1 MPTPFIHLRVH
12 TAYSLAEGAIKLKD
26 LAKRCRDLTMP
37 AVAITDTANLFGAL
51 EFSIIAAE
59 NGIQPIIGCQ
69 VHLRRASSFSSPSTK
84 PLEPDQ
90 LILIAKTE
98 EGYRNLLHLV
108 TDTYLN
114 AKAGEL
120 PQMTLEDLALRNGGL
135 IALTGGPAGPIGRLV
150 SEGQRAAA
158 EDVLKNLRNI
168 FPQSLYMEIMRHGL
182 EQIVG

>member
-1 MPTPFIHLRVH
+1 LAIPLYQAIKEKRYTHRKVSALTTPFIHLRVH

-26 LAKRCRDLTMP
+26 LAKRCRDLSMP

-51 EFSIIAAE
+51 EFSMTASE

-69 VHLRRASSFSSPSTK
+69 IHLRRPSSFSSSSTK

-108 TDTYLN
+108 TDTC
-114 AKAGEL
+114 
-120 PQMTLEDLALRNGGL
+120 
-135 IALTGGPAGPIGRLV
+135 
-150 SEGQRAAA
+150 
-158 EDVLKNLRNI
+158 LK
-168 FPQSLYMEIMRHGL
+168 
-182 EQIVG
+182 